1 MVRTV
6 VEKGDT
12 VLIDFTLRLEN
23 GTVVGTTLDSDPVE
37 IVVGQGDIIQG
48 IEKAIVGMK
57 EGGQQTLFI
66 ESEDAFGPYQDN
78 LIQEID
84 KSCIPN
90 VTRLTAGQV
99 IELDSDSD
107 DPIQATVLEINHNTI
122 KVDANHQLA
131 GKNVIVD
138 LRIIEVMKREA

>member
-1 MVRTV
+1 MARTV
-6 VEKGDT
+6 VKKGDT

-37 IVVGQGDIIQG
+37 IVVGEGDVIYG
-48 IEKAIVGMK
+48 IEKAIVGMQ
-57 EGGQQTLFI
+57 EGRQQTLI
-66 ESEDAFGPYQDN
+66 IQSQDAFGPYQDN

-84 KSCIPN
+84 KSCIPQAA
-90 VTRLTAGQV
+90 RLVAGQV
-99 IELDSDSD
+99 IELEGDND
-107 DPIQATVLEINHNTI
+107 DPILATVLEINPETI

-138 LRIIEVMKREA
+138 LRIIEVMKSEA

>member
-1 MVRTV
+1 MARTV
-6 VEKGDT
+6 VKKGDT

-23 GTVVGTTLDSDPVE
+23 GTMVGTTLDSDPVE
-37 IVVGQGDIIQG
+37 IVVGEGDVIYG
-48 IEKAIVGMK
+48 IEKAILGMQ

-66 ESEDAFGPYQDN
+66 ESQDAFGLYQNN

-84 KSCIPN
+84 KSCIPHAAKL
-90 VTRLTAGQV
+90 VAGQV
-99 IELDSDSD
+99 IELDGDNE
-107 DPIQATVLEINHNTI
+107 DPILATVLEINHKTI

-131 GKNVIVD
+131 GKNVVVD

>member
-1 MVRTV
+1 MTRTV
-6 VEKGDT
+6 VKKGDT

-37 IVVGQGDIIQG
+37 IVVGQGDVIYG
-48 IEKAIVGMK
+48 IEKAILGMQ

-66 ESEDAFGPYQDN
+66 ESQDAFGPYQDN

-84 KSCIPN
+84 KSCIPHASKL
-90 VTRLTAGQV
+90 VAGQM
-99 IELDSDSD
+99 IELDGEND
-107 DPIQATVLEINHNTI
+107 DPIMATVLEINQETVKI
-122 KVDANHQLA
+122 DANHQLA

-138 LRIIEVMKREA
+138 LRIIEVMKRA

>member
-1 MVRTV
+1 MTRTV
-6 VEKGDT
+6 VKKGDT

-37 IVVGQGDIIQG
+37 IVVGQGDVIYG
-48 IEKAIVGMK
+48 IEKAILGMQ

-66 ESEDAFGPYQDN
+66 ESQDAFGPYQDN

-84 KSCIPN
+84 KSCIPHASKL
-90 VTRLTAGQV
+90 VAGQM
-99 IELDSDSD
+99 IELDGEKD
-107 DPIQATVLEINHNTI
+107 DPIMATVLEINQETVKI
-122 KVDANHQLA
+122 DANHQLA

-138 LRIIEVMKREA
+138 LRIIEVMKRA

>member
-1 MVRTV
+1 MARTV
-6 VEKGDT
+6 VKEGDT

-37 IVVGQGDIIQG
+37 IVVGQGDVIYG
-48 IEKAIVGMK
+48 IEKAILGMQ
-57 EGGQQTLFI
+57 EGSQQTLFI
-66 ESEDAFGPYQDN
+66 ESQDAFGSYQDN

-84 KSCIPN
+84 KSCIPHAAKL
-90 VTRLTAGQV
+90 VTGQM
-99 IELDSDSD
+99 IELNGDNDD
-107 DPIQATVLEINHNTI
+107 DPILATVLEINSETV

-138 LRIIEVMKREA
+138 LRIIEVKKRA